1 MYVSLMYW
9 FHMFFQELIRNAK
22 PETYA
27 PTVDMGST
35 SSTSSSVN
43 PGGAKDQSPFFLS
56 PFGELD
62 QKLSPKTHHHHVNV
76 GEENI
81 IILPPLPKSKPNA
94 TKKDDSRYRPDQ
106 FFRSASTRE
115 FRYLKREERLLL
127 DFDN

>member
-1 MYVSLMYW
+1 MYYCHIL
-9 FHMFFQELIRNAK
+9 FQELVRNAK
-22 PETYA
+22 PETFA
-27 PTVDMGST
+27 RTEDMDST

-62 QKLSPKTHHHHVNV
+62 RKLSPKTHHHVNV

-81 IILPPLPKSKPNA
+81 KNLPPLPKSKPNA
-94 TKKDDSRYRPDQ
+94 TKKDDRRYRPDQ

-115 FRYLKREERLLL
+115 FRYLKREEHLLL
-127 DFDN
+127 EFQD